1 MTAENIDLQDE
12 RQPILVSVVTEYI
25 QQQSQPEENRFAF
38 AYHITIENQGNE
50 SAKLLGRHWIIIDA
64 NQERKEVRG
73 MGVIGEQPTIEAGA
87 SYQYT
92 SGVILKTPIG
102 TMEGSYQLLGE
113 NGDPFNA
120 PIEPFLLSTPNAV
133 H

>member
-1 MTAENIDLQDE
+1 MTVDNLDLQQE
-12 RQPILVSVVTEYI
+12 LQPILVSVVTEYM
-25 QQQSQPEENRFAF
+25 QQQSQPEQNRFAF
-38 AYHITIENQGNE
+38 AYHITIQNQGTE
-50 SAKLLGRHWIIIDA
+50 SAKLLGRHWVIIDA

-92 SGVILKTPIG
+92 SGVVLKTPIG
-102 TMEGSYQLLGE
+102 TMEGTYQLLDE
-113 NGDPFNA
+113 NGDPFNT

>member
-1 MTAENIDLQDE
+1 MTVDNLDLQQDL
-12 RQPILVSVVTEYI
+12 QPILVSVVTEYM
-25 QQQSQPEENRFAF
+25 QQQSQPEQNRFAF
-38 AYHITIENQGNE
+38 AYHITIQNQGTE

-92 SGVILKTPIG
+92 SGVVLKTPIG
-102 TMEGSYQLLGE
+102 TMEGSYQLLDE

>member
-1 MTAENIDLQDE
+1 MTVNNLDLQQE
-12 RQPILVSVVTEYI
+12 LQPILVSVVTEYV
-25 QQQSQPEENRFAF
+25 QQQSQPEQNRFAF
-38 AYHITIENQGNE
+38 AYHITIENKGTE
-50 SAKLLGRHWIIIDA
+50 PAKLLGRHWIIIDA

-87 SYQYT
+87 SYSYT
-92 SGVILKTPIG
+92 SGVVLKTPIG
-102 TMEGSYQLLGE
+102 TMEGSYQLLDE

>member
-1 MTAENIDLQDE
+1 MTVDNLDLQQE
-12 RQPILVSVVTEYI
+12 LQPILVSVVTEYM
-25 QQQSQPEENRFAF
+25 QQQSQPAQNRFAF
-38 AYHITIENQGNE
+38 AYHITLQNQGTE
-50 SAKLLGRHWIIIDA
+50 PGQLLGRHWIIIDA

-92 SGVILKTPIG
+92 SGLVLKTPIG
-102 TMEGSYQLLGE
+102 TMEGSYQLVDE